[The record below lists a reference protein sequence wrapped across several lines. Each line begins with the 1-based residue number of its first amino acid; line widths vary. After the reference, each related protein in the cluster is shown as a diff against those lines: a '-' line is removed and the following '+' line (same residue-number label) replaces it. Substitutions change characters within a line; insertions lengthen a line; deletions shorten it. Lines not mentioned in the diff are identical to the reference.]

1 MTTQTERQI
10 TLDEVRR
17 QLAEQLQQLGDAP
30 LTITDAGEVVGVL
43 LSPQG
48 YARIRRAQGYLQ
60 MLAIANELRQS
71 EISVDDLTR
80 AARADL
86 ETSGWS

>member
-10 TLDEVRR
+10 TLDEAGQR
-17 QLAEQLQQLGDAP
+17 LAEQLRHLGDAT
-30 LTITDAGEVVGVL
+30 LTITDAGQVVGVV

-60 MLAIANELRQS
+60 MLAIADELRQS
-71 EISVDDLTR
+71 EISVDDLTQATR
-80 AARADL
+80 VEL
-86 ETSGWS
+86 ETLGWP